1 VDAPAHTLKTTRR
14 ATAAVGY
21 LYSSALDGSVMVDG
35 WDYPAGAGHAASRAP
50 RDITR
55 VRGRYRGSAYRP
67 DAGLV
72 TVVIPCYNQARFLG
86 EAIESALS
94 QTYKNFEVVVVDD
107 GSDDHT
113 SEVAARY
120 GRVRLVRQEN
130 KGLSAAR
137 NRGFA
142 EGRGEYVVFLDADDR
157 LLPDAL
163 EVGVGKLETHPNCAF
178 VSGHCTLIAVDGS
191 ALQTPHQ
198 FHIRKAHY
206 RALLRGNYIW
216 NPASVI
222 YRSTVLNSIGGFD
235 PSVSPSADYDLYL
248 RIARDYP
255 VHCHEHVVVEA
266 RRHGANMSSDYE
278 RMLKYSLI
286 VLESQW
292 RYARGNECDEEAYR
306 QGINH
311 YRKYYGGLARRQRL
325 VSKVLGTVRA
335 TLPRD
340 ATVVVVSEL
349 GEGLFELDSRQGWLF
364 PQIGNGAS
372 ERLFAQGTR
381 GSKEAPWI
389 ETGKSYEFRLY
400 SGTDSTERLATVTV
414 ARSTD
419 AVPSTAVHKSANSGR
434 KPFLV
439 ASPNPVPDGD
449 GPGRTDVSWWT
460 GDGSE
465 GQVYVSEC
473 RGIADEQEA
482 IAHLETL
489 RTRGGEFLL
498 IPAASYWWLGRY
510 ARLRRHL
517 QNQYPIAFEGEDTC
531 LIFDLRDKKAAD
543 R

>member
-1 VDAPAHTLKTTRR
+1 
-14 ATAAVGY
+14 
-21 LYSSALDGSVMVDG
+21 
-35 WDYPAGAGHAASRAP
+35 
-50 RDITR
+50 
-55 VRGRYRGSAYRP
+55 
-67 DAGLV
+67 LV

-86 EAIESALS
+86 EGIESALS

-198 FHIRKAHY
+198 FHVRKAHY

-222 YRSTVLNSIGGFD
+222 YRRTVLDSIGGFD
-235 PSVSPSADYDLYL
+235 TSVGPTADYDLYL
-248 RIARDYP
+248 RIAKDYP
-255 VHCHEHVVVEA
+255 VYCHERVVVEA

-292 RYARGNECDEEAYR
+292 RYARGDGCDEEAYR

-311 YRKYYGGLARRQRL
+311 YRKYYGGLARRQ
-325 VSKVLGTVRA
+325 
-335 TLPRD
+335 
-340 ATVVVVSEL
+340 
-349 GEGLFELDSRQGWLF
+349 
-364 PQIGNGAS
+364 
-372 ERLFAQGTR
+372 
-381 GSKEAPWI
+381 
-389 ETGKSYEFRLY
+389 
-400 SGTDSTERLATVTV
+400 
-414 ARSTD
+414 
-419 AVPSTAVHKSANSGR
+419 
-434 KPFLV
+434 
-439 ASPNPVPDGD
+439 
-449 GPGRTDVSWWT
+449 DVSWWT

-473 RGIADEQEA
+473 RGIADDTPLADEHEA

-517 QNQYPIAFEGEDTC
+517 QEHYPVAFEGEDTC